1 MARQVAS
8 YCYNL
13 YCILLAGIYAFT
25 AEEQWTS
32 KAQVRVPEPNQLE
45 NYLDIEESY
54 HRYAMLDSNTTLD
67 TQKTLEEAFT
77 IFSTSLFAT
86 DAKLDAIKNSA
97 YYQTLVQNLNDE
109 TEQLSLL
116 NNMVSRD
123 LSASEAIKGNS
134 FIYNVQFAAKTRA
147 DAHQTLVEA
156 LAIINSKALDL
167 LYERQ
172 EKRIKNRILALETQ
186 SLRLKNTTEQE
197 RQNKILELEQALQSA
212 RNANISNYT
221 GNNPVMGNSIIDLQN
236 SEMLFLLGEE
246 YLQAQLSTL
255 SNTSPIYPAG
265 YYESQRSAENLKTLL
280 NQEAQG
286 QLFTYTMTPELPLK
300 KDKPRKGLILVLGAL
315 LGGVIGVFY
324 VLLRSAIRNR
334 RAAQQA

>member
-1 MARQVAS
+1 MSTQTPSQQTNYDDTIDLFELFGTIWRGKWQIVAITCLS
-8 YCYNL
+8 
-13 YCILLAGIYAFT
+13 ILLAGIYAFT

-54 HRYAMLDSNTTLD
+54 HRYAMLDSDTTLD

-86 DAKLDAIKNSA
+86 DAKLDAMRNST
-97 YYQTLVQNLNDE
+97 YYQTLAQEFSDE

-116 NNMVSRD
+116 DTMASRD
-123 LSASEAIKGNS
+123 LSASEAIKDNR

-147 DAHQTLVEA
+147 DAHRTLVEA
-156 LAIINSKALDL
+156 IAIINSKALDL

-172 EKRIKNRILALETQ
+172 ENRIKNRILALETQ
-186 SLRLKNTTEQE
+186 SLRLKNTAEQE

-212 RNANISNYT
+212 GNANISNYT
-221 GNNPVMGNSIIDLQN
+221 GNSPVIGNSIIDLQN

-246 YLQAQLSTL
+246 YLQAQLNTL
-255 SNTSPIYPAG
+255 SNTSPIYPAE
-265 YYESQRSAENLKTLL
+265 YYESQRNAENLKTLL
-280 NQEAQG
+280 RK
-286 QLFTYTMTPELPLK
+286 LK
-300 KDKPRKGLILVLGAL
+300 NAFKS
-315 LGGVIGVFY
+315 
-324 VLLRSAIRNR
+324 RSSGSIIHLHYDT
-334 RAAQQA
+334 